1 MYMPIIINT
10 KEGKVKMEITFYILI
25 FVIGTLFGSFY
36 TLGIHRI
43 PKKQD
48 IIYTHSYC
56 PKCNHRLGFFELIPI
71 LSYIFLGGKCKHCK
85 EKIKARYIIIE
96 LLTGTLFLVITILMN
111 ITVQNVTVTSMA
123 ELGLIAL
130 YITYIILVCGIDKE
144 KRKIEKSVTIYGI
157 VISILYMAYL
167 CIVEEPNIY
176 RYGIYLLIYSIIL
189 IFDTVTLK
197 IHAKNTYVNEILFMI
212 TTMAIFTGE
221 YITGSSLV
229 LTLLVM
235 LIYLI
240 IYKIKNR
247 KVKFLDKDTLNKMP
261 VAFYLGTSNLIWLIF
276 ALFYNYVL

>member
-1 MYMPIIINT
+1 
-10 KEGKVKMEITFYILI
+10 MEIAFYILI

-36 TLGIHRI
+36 TLAIHRI

-56 PKCNHRLGFFELIPI
+56 PKCNHKLGFFELIPI

-96 LLTGTLFLVITILMN
+96 ILSGTLFLVIAMLRKVTVEN
-111 ITVQNVTVTSMA
+111 ITVTSIA

-144 KRKIEKSVTIYGI
+144 NRKIEKSVTIYGI
-157 VISILYMAYL
+157 VISILYMVYL
-167 CIVEEPNIY
+167 YIVEEPNIY
-176 RYGIYLLIYSIIL
+176 RYGIYLLLYSIIL

-212 TTMAIFTGE
+212 VTMAIFTGE
-221 YITGSSLV
+221 YATGCSLV
-229 LTLLVM
+229 LTLLIM
-235 LIYLI
+235 IIYLI
-240 IYKIKNR
+240 ISKIKNR
-247 KVKFLDKDTLNKMP
+247 KTKLFDKERVSQMP
-261 VAFYLGTSNLIWLIF
+261 IAFYLGTSNLIWLIF
-276 ALFYNYVL
+276 SLFYNYVS

>member
-1 MYMPIIINT
+1 
-10 KEGKVKMEITFYILI
+10 MEVAFYILI
-25 FVIGTLFGSFY
+25 FIIGTLFGSFY
-36 TLGIHRI
+36 TLAIHRI

-48 IIYTHSYC
+48 IVYTHSYC
-56 PKCNHRLGFFELIPI
+56 PKCNHKLGFFELIPI

-85 EKIKARYIIIE
+85 EKIKGKYVIIE
-96 LLTGTLFLVITILMN
+96 VLSGILFLVITMLTN
-111 ITVQNVTVTSMA
+111 TTVETITVIDMT
-123 ELGLIAL
+123 ELVLIAL
-130 YITYIILVCGIDKE
+130 YITYIILVCGIDRE
-144 KRKIEKSVTIYGI
+144 NRKIEKSVIIYGI

-197 IHAKNTYVNEILFMI
+197 IHAKNTYVNEILFII

-221 YITGSSLV
+221 YVTGSSLV

-247 KVKFLDKDTLNKMP
+247 KVKFSNKNTLNKMP
-261 VAFYLGTSNLIWLIF
+261 IAFYLGTSNLIWLIF
-276 ALFYNYVL
+276 ALFYNYVS